1 MSIVV
6 LGTVAL
12 DSLKTPYGTKKN
24 LLGGSAAHF
33 SMSACHFTT
42 VNLSAVVGED
52 FPEKYIDMFKNKGIN
67 TDSLFVR
74 KGKTFR
80 WTGEYKTDDLNTA
93 VTIKTTL
100 GVILEST
107 PTVNEKQKN
116 IDNVFLAN
124 YDPDLQLEFL
134 SSLTN
139 PSFVGMDT
147 MNLWINIK
155 KKSVAKLMKKVNL
168 LILNDAEARDFTGQK
183 NLLKAAKSLVSVGPE
198 IVIIKKGEHG
208 GILYSKNHL
217 FSLPAYPIE
226 EVIDP
231 TGAGDTFA
239 GGVMGY
245 LVKSKKINA
254 KTLIKA
260 VSYGT
265 IFSSFNV
272 QGFGMDKTKNLS
284 LDKVHQRMKVF
295 KSFFKF

>member
-12 DSLKTPYGTKKN
+12 DSLKTPNGIKKD

-33 SMSACHFTT
+33 SMSARHFSSI
-42 VNLSAVVGED
+42 NLSAVVGYD
-52 FPEKYIDMFKNKGIN
+52 FPLKHISMFKRKYINI
-67 TDSLFVR
+67 DSLLIK

-80 WTGEYKTDDLNTA
+80 WTGEYKVEDLNTA
-93 VTIKTTL
+93 VTLDTTL
-100 GVILEST
+100 GVILDT
-107 PTVNEKQKN
+107 VPIVNEKQKN
-116 IDNVFLAN
+116 INNVFLAN
-124 YDPDLQLEFL
+124 YDPDIQLAFL
-134 SSLTN
+134 NTLNN
-139 PSFVGMDT
+139 PNFVGMDT
-147 MNLWINIK
+147 MNLWIHTK
-155 KKSVAKLMKKVNL
+155 KKSVAKVMKKVNL
-168 LILNDAEARDFTGQK
+168 LILNDAEARDFTGEK
-183 NLLKAAKSLVSVGPE
+183 NILKAAKSLISFGPK

-208 GILYSKNHL
+208 GLLYSKNYL
-217 FSLPAYPIE
+217 FALPAYPLD

-245 LVKSKKINA
+245 LAKSKKINA

-272 QGFGMDKTKNLS
+272 QGFGMEKTMNLS
-284 LDKVHQRMKVF
+284 LARIHQRMNIF
-295 KSFFKF
+295 KQFFKF